1 MENNSEIIN
10 EYEEKIRLLEKTFAT
25 LILLNNKR
33 KIENEKNKIKIKYEI
48 DNSLQEMK
56 KEIQNHKKKMIIKID
71 DCFYKIQNNII
82 YMRNNNK
89 LINSN
94 ICAQIEKSKYF
105 LLNDIPKIY
114 EESNKLNIEN
124 KENIIL

>member
-56 KEIQNHKKKMIIKID
+56 KEIQNHKKG
-71 DCFYKIQNNII
+71 
-82 YMRNNNK
+82 
-89 LINSN
+89 
-94 ICAQIEKSKYF
+94 
-105 LLNDIPKIY
+105 
-114 EESNKLNIEN
+114 
-124 KENIIL
+124 